1 LWLCQED
8 FQRAYS
14 DACDVG
20 AVRERQGRPNP
31 AVTPWRSTASLA
43 LAHLGRRDL
52 AAKLADA
59 ELALARRFGAPIPIA
74 RALHARAVAEVDDH
88 ARLALCE
95 QGLAVL
101 DGQSAILDSTRLAL
115 EFGHTLAYIGRRVQA
130 RDALRP
136 ALARADAA
144 GAVLLAQRARREL
157 VATGLRP
164 RRAALEG
171 VQALTPRQRQI
182 CDQAAAG
189 MSNRAIAQAL
199 FLSIKTVETHLAS
212 AYRKLGANS
221 RGQLAAKLACPNGQP
236 AGS

>member
-1 LWLCQED
+1 
-8 FQRAYS
+8 
-14 DACDVG
+14 
-20 AVRERQGRPNP
+20 
-31 AVTPWRSTASLA
+31 VTPWRSTASLA